1 MVLLAIKEM
10 LLNLNYDVITAT
22 IDQEAQRA
30 IDSGAVEIDLVLSDI
45 VMPGMGGEELVR
57 VLGKH
62 PPDVPI
68 VLMTGYILN
77 DEEVIS
83 HLPGVVC
90 YLKKPL
96 DASQVVQV
104 LNQLLN
110 SLP

>member
-1 MVLLAIKEM
+1 MPAPGDCPGAGGFCDAG
-10 LLNLNYDVITAT
+10 NRRR
-22 IDQEAQRA
+22 RA
-30 IDSGAVEIDLVLSDI
+30 CAGI
-45 VMPGMGGEELVR
+45 
-57 VLGKH
+57 GKLQ
-62 PPDVPI
+62 PDVPI

-104 LNQLLN
+104 LKD
-110 SLP
+110 

>member
-1 MVLLAIKEM
+1 M
-10 LLNLNYDVITAT
+10 
-22 IDQEAQRA
+22 
-30 IDSGAVEIDLVLSDI
+30 LSDI

-62 PPDVPI
+62 QPDVPI

-104 LNQLLN
+104 LNQSLN
-110 SLP
+110 IFALKEADRILYPFCLSDSVTSAKNLII